1 MRFDSIKHRLPSR
14 EDVEKNACL
23 RLLGEY
29 LGDRNL
35 WHFNRRSVP
44 KATAVGL
51 FCAFLPM
58 PFEMLP
64 AAIGAITFGANLP
77 LSLAW
82 VWISNPLTW
91 IPLYTPAYLLGAK
104 LLGVPAMPL
113 EHITLGLIGSQLAA
127 LWLGCLIVG
136 TFVST
141 IGFWTMRILWRIKVI
156 SSWKDRRRR
165 HRLTA
170 ALKKAKKQVVS
181 AAKKHRT
188 GPKQHPGQDSR
199 QSGAAPVA
207 SSPPTQRHE

>member
-14 EDVEKNACL
+14 EDIEKNGCL
-23 RLLGEY
+23 RLLEAHIR
-29 LGDRNL
+29 DRNL

-44 KATAVGL
+44 RATAVGL

-64 AAIGAITFGANLP
+64 AAIGAIMFSANLP

-104 LLGVPAMPL
+104 LLGIPAMPL
-113 EHITLGLIGSQLAA
+113 EQITLGLLGSQLAA

-136 TFVST
+136 SLVST
-141 IGFWTMRILWRIKVI
+141 VGFCAMRILWRIKVT
-156 SSWKDRRRR
+156 SSWKDRRHRR
-165 HRLTA
+165 RLRA

-188 GPKQHPGQDSR
+188 GSTHRQAPTSH
-199 QSGAAPVA
+199 QSGASHVA
-207 SSPPTQRHE
+207 SSSPTQHHE